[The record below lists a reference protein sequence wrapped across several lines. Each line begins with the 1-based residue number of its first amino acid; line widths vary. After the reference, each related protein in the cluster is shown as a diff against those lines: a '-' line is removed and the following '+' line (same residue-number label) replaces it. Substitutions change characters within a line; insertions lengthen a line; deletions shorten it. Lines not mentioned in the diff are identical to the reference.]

1 MQSNSDN
8 ELTAG
13 GSTDPAADP
22 MDGFEE
28 GAYCETTRRVV
39 IISPYPAS
47 VRSLVMALTIRCYD
61 VLVFH
66 HENDPIL
73 TTIQSDLVIVDRTK
87 STADESMKP
96 IAFAKNALML
106 IGASADEAAAAG
118 NDSLVWPCPIPS
130 ALAKVEELAS
140 RNDPYPTP
148 DNAGQWLRHKDVVM
162 DLKRITV
169 HKAGM
174 KIELTRTEFDLFKMM
189 LANGGGVLTR
199 QDMMRQL
206 WGDSYFGGSNSV
218 DVHVKSLRHKL
229 GDDPKVPQYI
239 ATVRGIGYRIAD

>member
-1 MQSNSDN
+1 MQRYTNN
-8 ELTAG
+8 ETSAAG
-13 GSTDPAADP
+13 GSTDLAADT
-22 MDGFEE
+22 MEGLEE
-28 GAYCETTRRVV
+28 GAFCETTRRVV

-66 HENDPIL
+66 HETDPIL
-73 TTIQSDLVIVDRTK
+73 PTIQSDLVIVDRTK
-87 STADESMKP
+87 AAAADSAKP
-96 IAFAKNALML
+96 ASFAHNALML
-106 IGASADEAAAAG
+106 IGDSAEEAAAGA
-118 NDSLVWPCPIPS
+118 DSLVWPCPIQT

-140 RNDPYPTP
+140 RNDPLPVP
-148 DNAGQWLRHKDVVM
+148 ESAGQWLRHKDVVM

-169 HKAGM
+169 HKAGVR
-174 KIELTRTEFDLFKMM
+174 IELTRTEFDLFKLL

-206 WGDSYFGGSNSV
+206 WGDSYFGGSNSL

-229 GDDPKVPQYI
+229 GDDPKTPRYI